1 MSLIFHRNLRPGP
14 DAVDLTVVSLEVGS
28 PGPMM
33 KCFTLPEDAQEVKQS
48 WQTGALDVDAGFP
61 FLRKELHLWSS
72 CEWSD
77 LFRNKGR
84 SHEQRALACAML
96 TNFVGWQQTLK
107 GANSRS
113 KMLAIS
119 ILILCVVAL
128 AAPVAAASAGF
139 VVTDP
144 GTLVLLGTALVGV
157 GVCTRRLLL
166 SRKKGL

>member
-1 MSLIFHRNLRPGP
+1 
-14 DAVDLTVVSLEVGS
+14 
-28 PGPMM
+28 MM

-48 WQTGALDVDAGFP
+48 WQTGALDVDPDFRFCAKNCIFGV
-61 FLRKELHLWSS
+61 LANGVICSETKVDLTSDVLWHAPCS
-72 CEWSD
+72 
-77 LFRNKGR
+77 
-84 SHEQRALACAML
+84 
-96 TNFVGWQQTLK
+96 NFVGWQRTLK
-107 GANSRS
+107 EASSRS

>member
-1 MSLIFHRNLRPGP
+1 MRHAYEFRR
-14 DAVDLTVVSLEVGS
+14 VVTDSERSS
-28 PGPMM
+28 PR
-33 KCFTLPEDAQEVKQS
+33 Q
-48 WQTGALDVDAGFP
+48 
-61 FLRKELHLWSS
+61 
-72 CEWSD
+72 
-77 LFRNKGR
+77 
-84 SHEQRALACAML
+84 
-96 TNFVGWQQTLK
+96 
-107 GANSRS
+107 
-113 KMLAIS
+113 KMLGIS

>member
-1 MSLIFHRNLRPGP
+1 MSRATRFGMRHAYEFRR
-14 DAVDLTVVSLEVGS
+14 VVTDSERSS
-28 PGPMM
+28 PR
-33 KCFTLPEDAQEVKQS
+33 Q
-48 WQTGALDVDAGFP
+48 
-61 FLRKELHLWSS
+61 
-72 CEWSD
+72 
-77 LFRNKGR
+77 
-84 SHEQRALACAML
+84 
-96 TNFVGWQQTLK
+96 
-107 GANSRS
+107 
-113 KMLAIS
+113 KMLGIS